1 MRGLDYRREE
11 NYEEYLRLKQNA
23 DYTDVTY
30 DEQSG
35 GVSAVHRLHK
45 FAKMQGAYGMR
56 HGDYELAV
64 VSILRN
70 HGCLIVLEPES
81 NSPGVKTCDG
91 YLDDVP
97 MEIKAVE
104 GIGTWAICTK
114 LLMAE
119 KQHAR
124 CIILYFPEKKL
135 YSTARVEDGIGKYM
149 ANPRLSK
156 ERTLNQIITIC
167 NNEIVAIWNK
177 KAAPIEGRSIWEG
190 FRRENGANSYT
201 LSPSEAKL

>member
-1 MRGLDYRREE
+1 MRVLDYRREE

-45 FAKMQGAYGMR
+45 FAKMQGAYVMR